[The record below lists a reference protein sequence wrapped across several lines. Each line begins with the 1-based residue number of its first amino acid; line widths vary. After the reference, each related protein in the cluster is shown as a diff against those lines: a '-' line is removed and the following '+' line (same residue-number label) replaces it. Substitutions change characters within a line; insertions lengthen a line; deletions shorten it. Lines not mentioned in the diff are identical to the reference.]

1 MEEKK
6 IEIGGISVNYK
17 TFGAG
22 APVLVLHG
30 WGGSSDSWVKVSEL
44 LEKHGYMAVC
54 PDLPGFGKSQEPR
67 EPWSVD
73 KYLEFVELFAGQ
85 LNLNSFFLIGHSF
98 GGGLALAFSA
108 LNSQSVKMLVLCD
121 AAAIRTERLDWRQSC
136 AKRMAYAK
144 KLVINMPFF
153 KNIRP
158 LAQKIIYKIAGVH
171 DYHKATPL
179 MKETFNNII
188 EEDLQKYAG
197 SIRIPVLIAWG
208 ERDKSTPVEDAYT
221 LQHLIPGSR
230 IEAIKGVGHNPHRE
244 APEVLAEKIINF
256 FKTK

>member
-1 MEEKK
+1 
-6 IEIGGISVNYK
+6 
-17 TFGAG
+17 
-22 APVLVLHG
+22 
-30 WGGSSDSWVKVSEL
+30 
-44 LEKHGYMAVC
+44 
-54 PDLPGFGKSQEPR
+54 
-67 EPWSVD
+67 VD
-73 KYLEFVELFAGQ
+73 KYLKFVELFAGQ
-85 LNLNSFFLIGHSF
+85 LDLNSFFLIGHSF

-121 AAAIRTERLDWRQSC
+121 AAVIRTERLDWRQSC
-136 AKRMAYAK
+136 AKKMVWAK
-144 KLVINMPFF
+144 NLVINMPFF

-208 ERDKSTPVEDAYT
+208 ERDKSTPIEDAYT

-230 IEAIKGVGHNPHRE
+230 IETIKGIGHNPHRE
-244 APEVLAEKIINF
+244 APVVLTEKIINF